1 MLRASKVK
9 CLVIGCMAVVFLL
22 TGCETKEEREAREA
36 RELAEQ
42 ARESYYQAKEDYDD
56 LMRTLDGIEKQAE
69 RLK

>member
-1 MLRASKVK
+1 
-9 CLVIGCMAVVFLL
+9 MAIAVLL

-42 ARESYYQAKEDYDD
+42 ARDTYYQTKKDYDD